1 MYLWSIDL
9 EAVVVA
15 MSCFALLCEEAD
27 VRCGTDEG
35 AAAITQLP
43 NYTVYQEL
51 AVASTSLT
59 TGQCLTRVPLSL
71 SIFLFLARNRSARSP
86 LS

>member
-1 MYLWSIDL
+1 MWCGCVQVVFFMYLWSIDL

-15 MSCFALLCEEAD
+15 MSCFALLCQEAD

-35 AAAITQLP
+35 AAATLLP

-59 TGQCLTRVPLSL
+59 TGQCAP
-71 SIFLFLARNRSARSP
+71 P
-86 LS
+86 

>member
-1 MYLWSIDL
+1 MYCACCVQVVFFMYLWSIDL

-35 AAAITQLP
+35 AAATTLLP

-51 AVASTSLT
+51 AIASTLLT
-59 TGQCLTRVPLSL
+59 TGRYLL
-71 SIFLFLARNRSARSP
+71 
-86 LS
+86 